1 VYLYSSSIFWPFP
14 GENLMS
20 WEIEIPIIV
29 RTLIN
34 DLEVEPLY
42 SDERLRQ
49 IITVAAKY
57 VQFDVVLDYE
67 YQIDVSNMTIN
78 PDPTDDRN
86 EIFISLV
93 SLKAACIIDQS
104 TLRTKAATNGIRA
117 ALGPALLSVNNNL
130 DGIEMILKMGPC
142 AAYEELTSHWDV
154 AQATTAR
161 AILSPFAGNN
171 FDPRSLN
178 SIRSRRNLY

>member
-1 VYLYSSSIFWPFP
+1 MYSIDIIDLLS

-34 DLEVEPLY
+34 DLEDQPVY
-42 SDERLRQ
+42 SDERLKQ
-49 IITVAAKY
+49 IIAVAAKY
-57 VQFDVVLDYE
+57 VQFDVVLDHQYS
-67 YQIDVSNMTIN
+67 IDVSLSAIS
-78 PDPTDDRN
+78 PDPTVDRD

-104 TLRTKAATNGIRA
+104 VLRTKAATEGIRA
-117 ALGPALLSVNNNL
+117 ALGPALLSVNGSL
-130 DGIEMILKMGPC
+130 EGIKLIIEMGSC
-142 AAYEELTSHWDV
+142 AAYDELVSHWDV

-161 AILSPFAGNN
+161 AILSPFVGNK
-171 FDPRSLN
+171 FDPRSLHSN
-178 SIRSRRNLY
+178 KTRRNFY